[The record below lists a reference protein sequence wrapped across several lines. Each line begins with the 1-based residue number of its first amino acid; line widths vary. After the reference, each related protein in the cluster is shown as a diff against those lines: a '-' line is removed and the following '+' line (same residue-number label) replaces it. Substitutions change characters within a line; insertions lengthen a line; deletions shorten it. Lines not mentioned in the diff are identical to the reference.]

1 MDHNASPSIPSQQ
14 MHASSSANG
23 TSVSPMMTVWDPEEE
38 EKLLSYFLSGGGTA
52 SGNSSGGGGGSN
64 NGGNNNIHNANNNY
78 KTVHPG
84 SSNTLSSQ
92 GSGSGGEKSITPLW
106 MNQQMD
112 VVHSLPSPSDITPPT
127 IPSSSNYGVPLPA
140 APTLGHYSPNGGVP
154 PGAGGYSPNSD
165 PLTLFNQQQ
174 QQLHGISPNS
184 SYMLAT
190 NLIQQHPFYQQQQQ
204 QQPQH
209 PHQQP
214 QVHQKPMPPP
224 VPSSRNSN
232 LSPSVMANNRTP
244 SVQYYTSGN
253 SAVTNSKS
261 SKKGVSASMNSKGGI
276 NSSTNNSAAFPPPNP
291 VTVEQHALHHQTQQ
305 QQVSSAL
312 KQQTINGQQT
322 FTQSQAHLEWLR
334 QMNSLALRAHYVAAV
349 RGHQAANGNIGIG
362 TSVAN
367 NPNDRGTYPIMEEQD
382 ENGGGGNDGSKVK
395 SVGSDPGKSKMMLQG
410 AGEDAEKRA
419 RRLARN
425 RESARQSRR
434 RKKEQLQVMSE
445 KVVKTYDLFEKE
457 RREILNSMESGLSV
471 ARASLLRNPF
481 EDGSLA
487 LTMKR
492 VIDTLGPNCRPRI
505 AATNFQY
512 NALSRSLLPAH
523 RRFLLW
529 LSLQSPEFFTEAK
542 DERAKTSGRV
552 SSKQVGEEISIAS
565 SNNGEKGNDKC
576 AKSKSTKK
584 NVNSVLNN
592 KNQFEVWPLFCWDMQ
607 ISVEQEERFVN
618 SYQSTRNRYIS
629 DRTTLTST
637 LGLVSNMK
645 RVTESYT
652 DVVGEATNRSLLS
665 CLSPDQ
671 TARYLQ
677 WMQERKNKE
686 RCRSMLRTP
695 KGDNE
700 AVTGIDRNA
709 GVGVA
714 TLDDLCKT
722 LNNVLKM

>member
-1 MDHNASPSIPSQQ
+1 MLFAV
-14 MHASSSANG
+14 
-23 TSVSPMMTVWDPEEE
+23 T
-38 EKLLSYFLSGGGTA
+38 EKLLSYFLSGGGNA
-52 SGNSSGGGGGSN
+52 GSSGGGGAN
-64 NGGNNNIHNANNNY
+64 NGSNNIHNTNNNY
-78 KTVHPG
+78 KAVHPG

-127 IPSSSNYGVPLPA
+127 IPSSSNNGVPLPA
-140 APTLGHYSPNGGVP
+140 APTLGHYSPNGAF
-154 PGAGGYSPNSD
+154 GAGGYSPNSD

-174 QQLHGISPNS
+174 QQLHEISPNS

-190 NLIQQHPFYQQQQQ
+190 NLIQQHPFYQQQQ
-204 QQPQH
+204 

-214 QVHQKPMPPP
+214 QVHQKPMPPH
-224 VPSSRNSN
+224 VPSSSN

-261 SKKGVSASMNSKGGI
+261 SKNGVTPASMNSKGGI
-276 NSSTNNSAAFPPPNP
+276 NSSTNNSAAFLPPNP
-291 VTVEQHALHHQTQQ
+291 VTVEQHALHQTQQ
-305 QQVSSAL
+305 QQVSSAP

-322 FTQSQAHLEWLR
+322 VTQSQAHLEWLR

-362 TSVAN
+362 SSVAN
-367 NPNDRGTYPIMEEQD
+367 NPNDRGTYPIMEEQE

-492 VIDTLGPNCRPRI
+492 VIDTFGPNCRPRI

-565 SNNGEKGNDKC
+565 SNNGEKANDKC

-584 NVNSVLNN
+584 NVNTALNN

-652 DVVGEATNRSLLS
+652 DVVGEATNRSLLC

-686 RCRSMLRTP
+686 RCRSMFRIP
-695 KGDNE
+695 KGDNG

-722 LNNVLKM
+722 LNKVLKM